1 MTPEAKTRLRDYAL
15 DWLKSADSRDINYE
29 LIGYL
34 ATGNPADIL
43 EWLVSERNIFLDW
56 VKDEKHD

>member
-1 MTPEAKTRLRDYAL
+1 MTEQAKQRMRDYAL

-34 ATGNPADIL
+34 VTGNPADIL
-43 EWLVSERNIFLDW
+43 EWLVSERSNFLDW
-56 VKDEKHD
+56 VKSERP